1 MHTAQWPVALSST
14 GNYGSPK
21 MKSLLNEELVKQVF
35 FYSDEK
41 RPDPLIADEVDIV
54 QFAEKL
60 EAVLRPLIAA
70 EEHKRCVTI
79 VAHMNREVAN
89 GLQSQHP

>member
-1 MHTAQWPVALSST
+1 
-14 GNYGSPK
+14 
-21 MKSLLNEELVKQVF
+21 MKSHLSEELVKQVF
-35 FYSDEK
+35 FQSDEK

-79 VAHMNREVAN
+79 VAHMNREVASA
-89 GLQSQHP
+89 LQGQRP

>member
-1 MHTAQWPVALSST
+1 MNSH
-14 GNYGSPK
+14 
-21 MKSLLNEELVKQVF
+21 LNEELVKQVF

-41 RPDPLIADEVDIV
+41 RPDPLIADEVDIL
-54 QFAEKL
+54 QFAEKI

-70 EEHKRCVTI
+70 EEHKRCVKI

-89 GLQSQHP
+89 ALAGQRP

>member
-1 MHTAQWPVALSST
+1 MNSHLS
-14 GNYGSPK
+14 
-21 MKSLLNEELVKQVF
+21 EELVKQVF

-41 RPDPLIADEVDIV
+41 RPDPLIADEVDIL
-54 QFAEKL
+54 QFAEKI

-70 EEHKRCVTI
+70 EEHKRCVKI

-89 GLQSQHP
+89 ALAGQRP

>member
-1 MHTAQWPVALSST
+1 MKLS
-14 GNYGSPK
+14 
-21 MKSLLNEELVKQVF
+21 EELVKQVF

-41 RPDPLIADEVDIV
+41 RPDPLIADEVDIL

-60 EAVLRPLIAA
+60 EAVIRPMIAM

-79 VAHMNREVAN
+79 VANMNHEVAKA
-89 GLQSQHP
+89 LATQLP

>member
-1 MHTAQWPVALSST
+1 MESHLS
-14 GNYGSPK
+14 
-21 MKSLLNEELVKQVF
+21 EELVKQVF
-35 FYSDEK
+35 FQSDEK

-60 EAVLRPLIAA
+60 ELTLRPLIAA

-79 VAHMNREVAN
+79 VAHMNREVASA
-89 GLQSQHP
+89 LQSQRP

>member
-1 MHTAQWPVALSST
+1 
-14 GNYGSPK
+14 

-41 RPDPLIADEVDIV
+41 RPDPLIADEVDIL

-89 GLQSQHP
+89 ALAGQQP

>member
-1 MHTAQWPVALSST
+1 
-14 GNYGSPK
+14 
-21 MKSLLNEELVKQVF
+21 MKSYLSEELVKQVF
-35 FYSDEK
+35 FQSDEK

-70 EEHKRCVTI
+70 EEHKRCVKI

-89 GLQSQHP
+89 SLANQRP

>member
-1 MHTAQWPVALSST
+1 MNSHLS
-14 GNYGSPK
+14 
-21 MKSLLNEELVKQVF
+21 EELVKQVF

-70 EEHKRCVTI
+70 EEHKRCVKI

-89 GLQSQHP
+89 ALAGQRP

>member
-1 MHTAQWPVALSST
+1 MESHLS
-14 GNYGSPK
+14 
-21 MKSLLNEELVKQVF
+21 EELVKQVF
-35 FYSDEK
+35 FQSDEK

-60 EAVLRPLIAA
+60 ELTLRPLIAA

-79 VAHMNREVAN
+79 VAYMNREVASA
-89 GLQSQHP
+89 LQNQRP

>member
-1 MHTAQWPVALSST
+1 MKLS
-14 GNYGSPK
+14 
-21 MKSLLNEELVKQVF
+21 EELVKQVF

-41 RPDPLIADEVDIV
+41 RLDPLIADEVDIL

-60 EAVLRPLIAA
+60 EAVIRPMIAM

-79 VAHMNREVAN
+79 VANMNQEVAKA
-89 GLQSQHP
+89 LATQLP

>member
-1 MHTAQWPVALSST
+1 
-14 GNYGSPK
+14 
-21 MKSLLNEELVKQVF
+21 MKSHLSEELVKQVF

-41 RPDPLIADEVDIV
+41 RKDPLIADEVDIV

-70 EEHKRCVTI
+70 EEHKRCVKI

-89 GLQSQHP
+89 NLANQRP

>member
-1 MHTAQWPVALSST
+1 
-14 GNYGSPK
+14 
-21 MKSLLNEELVKQVF
+21 MKSLLSEDQVKKVF
-35 FYSDEK
+35 FFSDEK
-41 RPDPLIADEVDIV
+41 RPNPLIADEVDIV

-79 VAHMNREVAN
+79 VAHMNREVASALAN
-89 GLQSQHP
+89 QRP

>member
-1 MHTAQWPVALSST
+1 
-14 GNYGSPK
+14 
-21 MKSLLNEELVKQVF
+21 MKSHLSEELVKQVF
-35 FYSDEK
+35 FHSDEK
-41 RPDPLIADEVDIV
+41 RKDPLIADEVDIV

-70 EEHKRCVTI
+70 EEHKRCVKI

-89 GLQSQHP
+89 NLANQRP

>member
-1 MHTAQWPVALSST
+1 MESHLS
-14 GNYGSPK
+14 
-21 MKSLLNEELVKQVF
+21 EEMVKQVF
-35 FYSDEK
+35 FQSDEK

-60 EAVLRPLIAA
+60 ELALRPLIAA

-79 VAHMNREVAN
+79 VAHMNREVASA
-89 GLQSQHP
+89 LQNQHP

>member
-1 MHTAQWPVALSST
+1 MDSHLS
-14 GNYGSPK
+14 
-21 MKSLLNEELVKQVF
+21 EEMVKQVF
-35 FYSDEK
+35 FRSNEK

-60 EAVLRPLIAA
+60 ELTLRPLIAA

-79 VAHMNREVAN
+79 VAHMNREVASA
-89 GLQSQHP
+89 LQNQHP

>member
-1 MHTAQWPVALSST
+1 
-14 GNYGSPK
+14 
-21 MKSLLNEELVKQVF
+21 MKSHISEELVKQVF

-79 VAHMNREVAN
+79 VAHMNREVASALAN
-89 GLQSQHP
+89 QRP

>member
-1 MHTAQWPVALSST
+1 LLTIYLKINIREVKMESHLS
-14 GNYGSPK
+14 
-21 MKSLLNEELVKQVF
+21 EEMVKQVF
-35 FYSDEK
+35 FQSDEK

-60 EAVLRPLIAA
+60 ELTLRPLIAA

-79 VAHMNREVAN
+79 VAHMNREVASA
-89 GLQSQHP
+89 LQNQHP

>member
-1 MHTAQWPVALSST
+1 
-14 GNYGSPK
+14 
-21 MKSLLNEELVKQVF
+21 LVKQVF

-41 RPDPLIADEVDIV
+41 RLDPLIADEVDIL

-60 EAVLRPLIAA
+60 EAVIRPMIAM

-79 VAHMNREVAN
+79 VANMNQEVAKA
-89 GLQSQHP
+89 LATQLP

>member
-1 MHTAQWPVALSST
+1 LLTIYLKINIREVKMDSHLS
-14 GNYGSPK
+14 
-21 MKSLLNEELVKQVF
+21 EEMVKQVF
-35 FYSDEK
+35 FRSNEK

-60 EAVLRPLIAA
+60 ELTLRPLIAA

-79 VAHMNREVAN
+79 VAHMNREVASA
-89 GLQSQHP
+89 LQNQHP